1 MKTKNMNKYRTV
13 CRYGSNNQWNNR
25 KKKGKHDTINTYIHH
40 LSTSW
45 LRTGTAIKSSGVKPV
60 SRAPISPLTE
70 MMSSCKCFPGISN
83 KPLLK

>member
-13 CRYGSNNQWNNR
+13 CHYSSNR
-25 KKKGKHDTINTYIHH
+25 TIVKKGKHDTINSYIHH

-70 MMSSCKCFPGISN
+70 MMSSCKCFPCISN